1 MNGKTYQQKWEETG
15 ITYQEAQEWISAGF
29 RPNECHWIKQWKNH
43 GFAPWE
49 VKSWMGNS
57 LAKNDYKF
65 AVFLKQRGFQSHHF
79 LNISQLRVE
88 FETWSGSETLTQI
101 IYQQQSK

>member
-1 MNGKTYQQKWEETG
+1 
-15 ITYQEAQEWISAGF
+15 
-29 RPNECHWIKQWKNH
+29 
-43 GFAPWE
+43 
-49 VKSWMGNS
+49 MGNS

-101 IYQQQSK
+101 IHQ